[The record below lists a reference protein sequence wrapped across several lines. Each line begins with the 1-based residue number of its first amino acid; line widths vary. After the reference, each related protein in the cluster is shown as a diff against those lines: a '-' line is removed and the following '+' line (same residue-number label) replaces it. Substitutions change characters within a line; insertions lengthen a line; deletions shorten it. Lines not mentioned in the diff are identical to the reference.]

1 MYFTAIKGSNEE
13 IKNNHMNG
21 LKILDQIKENLKDER
36 EFLSSFS
43 TVLMNEMKEFE
54 STSNY
59 QISYNLQ
66 KKRI

>member
-1 MYFTAIKGSNEE
+1 MYFAAIKGSNEE

-59 QISYNLQ
+59 QIPYNL
-66 KKRI
+66 

>member
-1 MYFTAIKGSNEE
+1 MYFAAIKGSNEE

-21 LKILDQIKENLKDER
+21 LKILDEVKENLKNER

-54 STSNY
+54 STLY
-59 QISYNLQ
+59 ISYICN
-66 KKRI
+66 I

>member
-1 MYFTAIKGSNEE
+1 MYFAAIKCSNEE

-59 QISYNLQ
+59 QISYNL
-66 KKRI
+66 

>member
-1 MYFTAIKGSNEE
+1 MYFAAIKGSNEE

-59 QISYNLQ
+59 QISYNL
-66 KKRI
+66 

>member
-1 MYFTAIKGSNEE
+1 MYFAAIKGSNEE

-66 KKRI
+66 KRRI

>member
-1 MYFTAIKGSNEE
+1 MYFAAIKGSNEE
-13 IKNNHMNG
+13 IKNNNMNG

-59 QISYNLQ
+59 QISYNL
-66 KKRI
+66 

>member
-1 MYFTAIKGSNEE
+1 MYFAAIKGSNEE

>member
-1 MYFTAIKGSNEE
+1 MYFADIKGSNEE

-59 QISYNLQ
+59 QISYNL
-66 KKRI
+66 